1 MRHHF
6 VPRGGCRRC
15 SRLGKSAFVAP
26 TLDSVANS
34 QSCAAQGSTL
44 ARVHPGIRRSNRSHL
59 AAVRALGVSSSLA
72 CPRYPPPAAAAA
84 PTSLS
89 CTPQGAAAT
98 RASGRRCHALLRE
111 TLPRS
116 CPPRSAA
123 TAPTTAPSCTSQ
135 GDAATRVPSRSD
147 AVAVPTS
154 PSCAP

>member
-98 RASGRRCHALLRE
+98 RASGRRCHARAHRD
-111 TLPRS
+111 P
-116 CPPRSAA
+116 PPRPLPPRCRAHLRGTPPRA
-123 TAPTTAPSCTSQ
+123 CPRDPTP
-135 GDAATRVPSRSD
+135 
-147 AVAVPTS
+147 
-154 PSCAP
+154 